1 MDEEKRS
8 VDKASGS
15 GSPAL
20 PLATPEEERRLVK
33 KIDLRILP
41 ITCLLYLCAYLD
53 RSNLGN
59 ARLQGLPQEILH
71 GDPTGK
77 LFNWAASVFYF
88 SYILCQ
94 VPATVCSKLFPPS
107 YWMAATAIGWGICST
122 LAASASDFG
131 GLICSRIGLGVFE
144 AGFGPAIPLYFSF
157 FYTRTELGLRMG
169 YWFGFAAV
177 AGAFGGLIAFGVQ
190 QINFGL
196 PSTVSG
202 GSGGESDWRI
212 LFLIEGIP
220 AILLGV
226 VTLFVLPNRPEST
239 KFFTPREREIAL
251 ERGSRGTKADTGAV
265 VNKAHISAALTDW
278 RVYVG
283 GVIYFGLNCAL
294 ASISAFLPTIIKTFG
309 YTNALAQLLTV
320 PPYAVAAIVL
330 CGAAYF
336 TDRFQTRGLV
346 ISSACFLGAIGYLI
360 VLVVP
365 TNPHARY
372 FAVFCITSGTYTAIG
387 IVIAWFAH
395 NLGSESKR
403 ATGIPMFMAIGQGG
417 SVLGSQ
423 LYPSTDGPRY
433 ITGFAT
439 TCALNGLG
447 GVLAIVLYL
456 SYKWDNARREAAHGR
471 PDLDAPVDTTE
482 LADKAPGFRYI
493 P

>member
-1 MDEEKRS
+1 MDEEKNSIEKRT
-8 VDKASGS
+8 GS
-15 GSPAL
+15 GFLAP
-20 PLATPEEERRLVK
+20 PLATPEEERRLVR

-41 ITCLLYLCAYLD
+41 ITCLLYLFAFLD

-59 ARLQGLPQEILH
+59 ARLQGLPQETLH
-71 GDPTGK
+71 GDPTGV
-77 LFNWAASVFYF
+77 LYNWINSVFYF

-94 VPATVCSKLFPPS
+94 VPATVLSKLYPPS
-107 YWMAATAIGWGICST
+107 YWIAAAAIGWGICST
-122 LAASASDFG
+122 LSASAFNFG
-131 GLICSRIGLGVFE
+131 GLICTRLGLGVFE

-157 FYTRTELGLRMG
+157 FYTRSELGLRMG

-196 PSTVSG
+196 PLKTAG

-220 AILLGV
+220 AILLGII
-226 VTLFVLPNRPEST
+226 TIFVLPNRPEST

-251 ERGSRGTKADTGAV
+251 ERGSRGTKADIGAV
-265 VNKAHISAALTDW
+265 VNKAHVFAALRDW
-278 RVYVG
+278 RVYAG

-309 YTNALAQLLTV
+309 YTNALAQILTV

-330 CGAAYF
+330 CSAAYF

-346 ISSACFLGAIGYLI
+346 ISSSCFLSAIGYLI

-365 TNPHARY
+365 NNQHARY

-403 ATGIPMFMAIGQGG
+403 AAGIPMFMAIGQCG
-417 SVLGSQ
+417 SVLGTR
-423 LYPSTDGPRY
+423 LYPTTDGPRY

-439 TCALNGLG
+439 TCALDALG
-447 GVLAIVLYL
+447 GVIAVVLYL
-456 SYKWDNARREAAHGR
+456 SYKWDNAKRERLHGR
-471 PDLDAPVDTTE
+471 PDPDAPVDMSE
-482 LADKAPGFRYI
+482 LADKVRRHQHV
-493 P
+493 

>member
-1 MDEEKRS
+1 MDQEKHS
-8 VDKASGS
+8 IKKLSTS
-15 GSPAL
+15 GSPA
-20 PLATPEEERRLVK
+20 PPATPEEERRLVR
-33 KIDLRILP
+33 KIDLHILP

-59 ARLQGLPQEILH
+59 ARLQGLPQETLN
-71 GDPTGK
+71 GDPTGV
-77 LFNWAASVFYF
+77 LFNWVNSAFYF

-94 VPATVCSKLFPPS
+94 IPATVCSKLFPPS

-122 LAASASDFG
+122 LSSSAFNFG
-131 GLICSRIGLGVFE
+131 GLICSRLGLGVFE

-157 FYTRTELGLRMG
+157 FYTRSELGLRMG

-190 QINFGL
+190 QINYGPPL
-196 PSTVSG
+196 TTSG

-226 VTLFVLPNRPEST
+226 ITLFVLPNRPEST
-239 KFFTPREREIAL
+239 KFFSQREREIAL
-251 ERGSRGTKADTGAV
+251 ERGSRGTKADIGAV
-265 VNKAHISAALTDW
+265 VNKAHVLAALTDW
-278 RVYVG
+278 RVYAG

-294 ASISAFLPTIIKTFG
+294 ASISAFLPTIITTFG

-330 CGAAYF
+330 CSAAYF

-346 ISSACFLGAIGYLI
+346 IASSCFLGAIGYLI

-372 FAVFCITSGTYTAIG
+372 FAVFCITSGTYTSIG

-403 ATGIPMFMAIGQGG
+403 AAGIPTFMAIGQGG
-417 SVLGSQ
+417 SILGTH
-423 LYPSTDGPRY
+423 LYPTTDGPRY

-439 TCALNGLG
+439 TCALDALG
-447 GVLAIVLYL
+447 GVLAVILYM
-456 SYKWDNARREAAHGR
+456 SYKRDNARREALHGR
-471 PDLDAPVDTTE
+471 LDPDAPVDTSE
-482 LADKAPGFRYI
+482 LADKAPEFRYI

>member
-1 MDEEKRS
+1 MDQEKTS
-8 VDKASGS
+8 IEKGS
-15 GSPAL
+15 APGFPAP
-20 PLATPEEERRLVK
+20 PLATPEEEKRLVR
-33 KIDLRILP
+33 KIDMRILP
-41 ITCLLYLCAYLD
+41 ITCLLYLFAYLD

-59 ARLQGLPQEILH
+59 ARLQGLPQETLN
-71 GDPTGK
+71 GDPTGV
-77 LFNWAASVFYF
+77 LFDWVNSAFYF

-94 VPATVCSKLFPPS
+94 IPATVCSKLFPPS
-107 YWMAATAIGWGICST
+107 YWMAAAAIGWGICST
-122 LAASASDFG
+122 LSASAFDFG
-131 GLICSRIGLGVFE
+131 GLISSRLGLGVFE

-157 FYTRTELGLRMG
+157 FYTRSELGLRMG

-190 QINFGL
+190 QINYGPPL
-196 PSTVSG
+196 KTSG

-226 VTLFVLPNRPEST
+226 ITLFVLPNRPEST
-239 KFFTPREREIAL
+239 NFFTQREREIAL

-265 VNKAHISAALTDW
+265 VNKAHVFAALRDW
-278 RVYVG
+278 RVYTG
-283 GVIYFGLNCAL
+283 GVIYFGLNCGL
-294 ASISAFLPTIIKTFG
+294 ASISAFLPTIITTFG
-309 YTNALAQLLTV
+309 YTNAIAQLLTV

-330 CGAAYF
+330 CSAAYF

-346 ISSACFLGAIGYLI
+346 IASSCFLAAIGYLI

-387 IVIAWFAH
+387 IIIAWFAH
-395 NLGSESKR
+395 NLGSETKR
-403 ATGIPMFMAIGQGG
+403 AAGIPTFIAIGQGG
-417 SVLGSQ
+417 SILGTH
-423 LYPSTDGPRY
+423 LYPTTDGPRY

-439 TCALNGLG
+439 TCGLDVLG
-447 GVLAIVLYL
+447 GVLAIVLYI
-456 SYKWDNARREAAHGR
+456 SYRRDNARRDALHGC
-471 PDLDAPVDTTE
+471 PDRDAPVDTSV
-482 LADKAPGFRYI
+482 LADKTPGFRYI

>member
-1 MDEEKRS
+1 MDEERNSVEKRF
-8 VDKASGS
+8 ASEFV
-15 GSPAL
+15 P
-20 PLATPEEERRLVK
+20 PLATPEEERRLVR

-59 ARLQGLPQEILH
+59 ARLQGLPQETLH
-71 GDPTGK
+71 GDPTGV
-77 LFNWAASVFYF
+77 LYNWVNSVFYF

-94 VPATVCSKLFPPS
+94 VPATVFSKLFPPS
-107 YWMAATAIGWGICST
+107 YWMAAAAIGWGICST
-122 LAASASDFG
+122 LSASSFNFA
-131 GLICSRIGLGVFE
+131 GLMCSRLGLGVFE

-157 FYTRTELGLRMG
+157 FYTRSELGLRMG

-190 QINFGL
+190 QLNYGPPL
-196 PSTVSG
+196 TTAG

-220 AILLGV
+220 AILLGII
-226 VTLFVLPNRPEST
+226 TLFVLPNRPEST
-239 KFFTPREREIAL
+239 KFFTQREREIAL

-265 VNKAHISAALTDW
+265 VNKAHVFAALTDW
-278 RVYVG
+278 RVYAG

-294 ASISAFLPTIIKTFG
+294 ASISAFLPTIITTFG

-346 ISSACFLGAIGYLI
+346 ISSSCFLGAIGYLI

-365 TNPHARY
+365 HNPHARY

-387 IVIAWFAH
+387 IVIAWYAH

-403 ATGIPMFMAIGQGG
+403 AAGIPLFMAIGQCG
-417 SVLGSQ
+417 SVLGAH
-423 LYPSTDGPRY
+423 LYPTTDGPRY

-439 TCALNGLG
+439 TCALDGLG
-447 GVLAIVLYL
+447 GVLAVILYMC
-456 SYKWDNARREAAHGR
+456 YKRDNARREALHGR
-471 PDLDAPVDTTE
+471 PDPDAPVDTSD
-482 LADKAPGFRYI
+482 LADKAPAFRYI